1 MFKILILE
9 ESLYYQAS
17 ALFESY
23 GVDVVKDEDEF
34 LNLTYANDYDLY
46 IMNFYFRSTL
56 EALRD
61 SEDQTYAILVDE
73 YYDIAHLKRAFLL
86 ADEYMVKPLLLEELS
101 IRVDYY
107 YRKLYDEVQNI
118 IRYKNFFFHL
128 KSEQLFDGKEK
139 VKLSPNELKL
149 LKLFLLHLDKPISK
163 DLIYDTLESSS
174 DGSLRVYI
182 SKLNK
187 VGFDL
192 SYDRS
197 IVSYTLK
204 S

>member
-9 ESLYYQAS
+9 ESLYYQAA
-17 ALFESY
+17 ALFDGY
-23 GVDVVKDEDEF
+23 GVDVAKDEEEF

-46 IMNFYFRSTL
+46 VINFYFRDVL
-56 EALRD
+56 EALRESQD
-61 SEDQTYAILVDE
+61 NAYAIMVDE

-86 ADEYMVKPLLLEELS
+86 ADAYMVKPLLLEELR

-107 YRKLYDEVQNI
+107 YRKLYNEVQNI

-149 LKLFLLHLDKPISK
+149 LKLFLLHIDKPISK

-174 DGSLRVYI
+174 DGSLRVYV

-187 VGFDL
+187 LGFDL

-197 IVSYTLK
+197 IVSYALK